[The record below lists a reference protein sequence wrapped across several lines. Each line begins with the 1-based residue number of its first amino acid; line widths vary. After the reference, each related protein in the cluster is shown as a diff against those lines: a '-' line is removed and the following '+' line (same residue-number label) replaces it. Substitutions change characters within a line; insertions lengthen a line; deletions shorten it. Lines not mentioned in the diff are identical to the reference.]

1 MILGLSC
8 NCHAAPGLFRQFLFG
23 GKVPNYMKVPLFKGE
38 EAKAWVEKN
47 NLPKIRSYIE
57 NHSSYVIVVGWTS
70 KKDLDWVDINNADSE
85 RQIRAEMLL
94 ERFKNS

>member
-23 GKVPNYMKVPLFKGE
+23 GHVPKYMSVPLFKGE
-38 EAKAWVEKN
+38 EAKAWAMKN
-47 NLPKIRSYIE
+47 NLPDILSYIE
-57 NHSSYVIVVGWTS
+57 AHSSYVIVVGWTN
-70 KKDLDWVDINNADSE
+70 KKNLDWVDINNADSE

-94 ERFKNS
+94 ERFKDS

>member
-1 MILGLSC
+1 
-8 NCHAAPGLFRQFLFG
+8 
-23 GKVPNYMKVPLFKGE
+23 MKVPLFKGE
-38 EAKAWVEKN
+38 EAKAWAEKN
-47 NLPKIRSYIE
+47 DLPKIRSYIE